1 MSNALKQKIMQ
12 LRVAKILCDNSGNNL
27 VLIFLARSEIRK
39 RITTIGKKGSSNEY
53 LNLTASSCRRS

>member
-39 RITTIGKKGSSNEY
+39 RITTIGKRVE
-53 LNLTASSCRRS
+53 